1 MIRHYNF
8 AAYMLRRKIN
18 PSDYY
23 SKATQLELV
32 QSARALG
39 EAFWLDSI
47 KGQTHGGATSRY
59 G

>member
-1 MIRHYNF
+1 
-8 AAYMLRRKIN
+8 MLRRKIN

-39 EAFWLDSI
+39 DAFWFDPSKGKAHDWHNKLDEHCI
-47 KGQTHGGATSRY
+47 R
-59 G
+59 

>member
-39 EAFWLDSI
+39 EAFWLDTS
-47 KGQTHGGATSRY
+47 KGQTHE
-59 G
+59 

>member
-32 QSARALG
+32 QSARALDD
-39 EAFWLDSI
+39 AFWVDPS
-47 KGQTHGGATSRY
+47 KGKAHD
-59 G
+59 

>member
-1 MIRHYNF
+1 MVRQDTF

-39 EAFWLDSI
+39 EAFWLDIS
-47 KGQTHGGATSRY
+47 KGKAHG
-59 G
+59 

>member
-18 PSDYY
+18 PSEYY
-23 SKATQLELV
+23 SKATQLV

-39 EAFWLDSI
+39 EAFWFDPS
-47 KGQTHGGATSRY
+47 KGKAHE
-59 G
+59 

>member
-1 MIRHYNF
+1 
-8 AAYMLRRKIN
+8 MLRRKIN

-47 KGQTHGGATSRY
+47 KGQTHGWYNKLDERCIR
-59 G
+59 